1 MILFRILTRSQ
12 TRLVLVEILIKL
24 RRAQH
29 CAHQCNGW
37 HPFWSSN
44 LYYVFHPP
52 AFSRDFLY
60 NEVWYFRRISTTL
73 ANFWHFRQFL
83 AASEIIRI
91 HCGPGGSALWW
102 MTATCLILGHRDNSG
117 EKDDSAKSKK
127 PPLTLCTF
135 FSLFVLLWHDLKDGQ
150 FGVGWWCQ
158 TIWRIFFSVV
168 VWTLEVYIW
177 RKTFQRIKCL
187 WNLSKIR

>member
-24 RRAQH
+24 PSAQH
-29 CAHQCNGW
+29 CSHQCKRW
-37 HPFWSSN
+37 HLFWSSN
-44 LYYVFHPP
+44 LYFIHLHFHENSWP
-52 AFSRDFLY
+52 
-60 NEVWYFRRISTTL
+60 VWLIFGH
-73 ANFWHFRQFL
+73 FWSFL
-83 AASEIIRI
+83 AIYKNSPPELVTI

-117 EKDDSAKSKK
+117 EKDDSAKNKK

-135 FSLFVLLWHDLKDGQ
+135 FTFCFVMTRLK
-150 FGVGWWCQ
+150 GWPVWCWMVMPDYL
-158 TIWRIFFSVV
+158 TDFFSVV